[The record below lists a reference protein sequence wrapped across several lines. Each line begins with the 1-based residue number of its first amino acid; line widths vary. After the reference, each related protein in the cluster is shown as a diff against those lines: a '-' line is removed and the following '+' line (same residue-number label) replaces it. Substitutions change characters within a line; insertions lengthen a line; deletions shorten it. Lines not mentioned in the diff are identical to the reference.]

1 MAFQNA
7 LAAGSQGDSTG
18 ESDVEG
24 ETPQPDA
31 SGAESPFSMGYD
43 LSSYEVDAE
52 TTDQL
57 LGVLVAVTNLL

>member
-1 MAFQNA
+1 MAFQDV
-7 LAAGSQGDSTG
+7 LAAGSEGASTD
-18 ESDVEG
+18 ESAAED
-24 ETPQPDA
+24 ETPQPDG